1 MAATSTSLNASNLS
15 SPYSIPE
22 PTPLVGPSVRPPQL
36 QLYTRLLQARTSLHA
51 TYPKRGIF
59 KTAASYN
66 ASSDQKFTV
75 DLSPTR
81 NGRIPEIRQRRWLQ
95 RARIP
100 QTRRA
105 TTGVAPTPDYGTFSI
120 IFQDGT
126 PGLEIEDA
134 DRPGSGFPCLEMPL
148 LFSLAGAASY

>member
-22 PTPLVGPSVRPPQL
+22 PTPLPEVKAPFDAIH
-36 QLYTRLLQARTSLHA
+36 RLFGYLRSHPDNAASLHA

-95 RARIP
+95 RGPR
-100 QTRRA
+100 
-105 TTGVAPTPDYGTFSI
+105 
-120 IFQDGT
+120 
-126 PGLEIEDA
+126 
-134 DRPGSGFPCLEMPL
+134 L
-148 LFSLAGAASY
+148 L